1 MVFHILLSMVRHLT
15 LKPRKNET
23 DFVDQAEIGGAQ
35 EPSVFEQVFAQLE
48 KRKESAVKVDG
59 DVCLPDGSNC

>member
-1 MVFHILLSMVRHLT
+1 MLNRG
-15 LKPRKNET
+15 T
-23 DFVDQAEIGGAQ
+23 DLVDQAEIGGAQ

-48 KRKESAVKVDG
+48 QRKKSALKVEG